1 MSNHSISLRIQLI
14 LYFLISISC
23 YSQNDKIVLIN
34 KNNSWERTTIAY
46 WTPSSTIATT
56 YHEMW
61 TNHQIS
67 RDKYVIEIPTMDP
80 LFFTFGW
87 SFKIQIVCLFPG
99 DTLEFQSTT
108 NESIPFQFSGSR
120 PYNELM
126 FYSFLETT
134 KLGVLSGLQ
143 ELEIT
148 NRLNFQYVADQT
160 LERYK
165 ARLKAL
171 EDQSAG
177 GKFSE
182 QGRSVITQ
190 SLYYQYLGEL
200 LFPYQAWK
208 PIEEIGKSAGNV
220 SDLYKANL
228 MNLENEFNKDS
239 LMYVLHYRRFILQYA
254 RFLMFERSGVEKID
268 LASLLNFYKQTF
280 SGKKRDL
287 LLFDEI
293 VFNYQVSGD
302 ASLIGEVIDSIKN
315 QAMRDT
321 LISIQKKSKKEF
333 SKQALEAELETHAG
347 EKHSLKEILSK
358 YSDKLIYVDF
368 WATWC
373 GPCLMEMPDSRKL
386 TEEFKHYKVEFVY
399 LSIDKD
405 RSKWLKK
412 IPTLPGGS
420 NVHHY
425 RLVDDETFFKEMGIP
440 SVPRYILIGKDG
452 RMISF
457 NAPRPRSKEVR
468 KLISDNLR

>member
-1 MSNHSISLRIQLI
+1 MWANH
-14 LYFLISISC
+14 
-23 YSQNDKIVLIN
+23 LIN
-34 KNNSWERTTIAY
+34 KG
-46 WTPSSTIATT
+46 
-56 YHEMW
+56 
-61 TNHQIS
+61 
-67 RDKYVIEIPTMDP
+67 KYTIEISTQDP
-80 LFFTFGW
+80 LFFGF
-87 SFKIQIVCLFPG
+87 SRNFKMQIVCLFPG
-99 DTLEFQSTT
+99 DTLEFRTT
-108 NESIPFQFSGSR
+108 SNDSIPFQFGGSR

-126 FYSFLETT
+126 FHSLLETS
-134 KLGVLSGLQ
+134 KLGILINNHQ
-143 ELEIT
+143 LEVT

-190 SLYYQYLGEL
+190 SLYYRYLGEL
-200 LFPYQAWK
+200 LFPYQIGK

-220 SDLYKANL
+220 SDLYKAKL
-228 MNLENEFNKDS
+228 MYLENEFNKDS
-239 LMYVLHYRRFILQYA
+239 LMYVWDYRRFIMYYA
-254 RFLMFERSGVEKID
+254 RFLMLERSGAEKMD
-268 LASLLNFYKQTF
+268 LVSLLNFYKRTF
-280 SGKKRDL
+280 HGKKRDL

-293 VFNYQVSGD
+293 YFHYQRTGDVSHID
-302 ASLIGEVIDSIKN
+302 EVIDSIKN

-333 SKQALEAELETHAG
+333 SKLSLGAELEAIDGSKQTLSNILT
-347 EKHSLKEILSK
+347 KHPN
-358 YSDKLIYVDF
+358 KLIYLDF

-373 GPCLMEMPDSRKL
+373 APCLMEMPDSRKL

-468 KLISDNLR
+468 ELISDNLR